1 MVFIVLLFAMQVM
14 SLPTFQN
21 ITYDSLNGHHLIIA
35 VIVIFKHA
43 TFLRLKGLSSES
55 SLTQAELDYREA
67 NTDLIIQEHLTG
79 SSQDSVE
86 LSASFIMATDIES
99 SRSSVKE
106 HWFKRLLNQRSHA
119 NLEDPHKEGL
129 LDSVSNGPGNV

>member
-1 MVFIVLLFAMQVM
+1 MQVM
-14 SLPTFQN
+14 SLPTVQN
-21 ITYDSLNGHHLIIA
+21 ITHNGLSGHHLIIA
-35 VIVIFKHA
+35 VVVIFKHA

-67 NTDLIIQEHLTG
+67 NIDLKIQEHLTG

-86 LSASFIMATDIES
+86 LSASFIMATHIEP

-106 HWFKRLLNQRSHA
+106 HRFKRLSKPAFPRKS
-119 NLEDPHKEGL
+119 
-129 LDSVSNGPGNV
+129 

>member
-1 MVFIVLLFAMQVM
+1 MAHCVSSLLTTAVLGFPAQCEL
-14 SLPTFQN
+14 LPWLAAFQPIDDGHPWISRIARLTFVQ
-21 ITYDSLNGHHLIIA
+21 A
-35 VIVIFKHA
+35 VVVIFKHA

-67 NTDLIIQEHLTG
+67 NIDLKIQEHLTG

-86 LSASFIMATDIES
+86 LSASFIMATHIEP

-106 HWFKRLLNQRSHA
+106 HRFKRLSKPAFPRKS
-119 NLEDPHKEGL
+119 
-129 LDSVSNGPGNV
+129 